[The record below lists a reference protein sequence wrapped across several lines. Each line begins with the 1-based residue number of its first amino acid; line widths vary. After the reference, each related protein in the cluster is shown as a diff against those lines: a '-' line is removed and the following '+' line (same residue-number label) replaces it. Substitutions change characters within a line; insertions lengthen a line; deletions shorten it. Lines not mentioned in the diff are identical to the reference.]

1 MEPVPDPP
9 KRQRVTWIPR
19 PPEAASRS
27 TADFI
32 VSIFAITVATILVIL
47 TIGTMVA
54 GINGRD
60 IAPYFAIIT
69 SIMSSLISA
78 LVGFLA
84 GKGLGKSE
92 QPPIV
97 KIESDPPTEP

>member
-1 MEPVPDPP
+1 MEPVPEP
-9 KRQRVTWIPR
+9 KKQRVTWIPR
-19 PPEAASRS
+19 PPESASRS

-32 VSIFAITVATILVIL
+32 VTIFAVTVASILIIL
-47 TIGTMVA
+47 TIGTVWA
-54 GINGRD
+54 GVRGRD
-60 IAPYFAIIT
+60 IASYFAIIT
-69 SIMSSLISA
+69 SIVTSMISA

-97 KIESDPPTEP
+97 QIESESPPQP